1 MRSHISRVG
10 QLSRYVCP
18 NIVESTFGSTDS
30 FSGWRLIGTVVEV
43 VVEVLV
49 VEVLVVEVLVVEV
62 LVVEV
67 LVVEVLVVEVLV
79 VEAVVVA
86 TAVDAGTEL
95 SRTAVVDTT
104 TDVDAATGSPTPMTA
119 CVPEKRLPT
128 NDTARPPKRNPASER
143 SGSGSSVIVRTAG
156 GSSGRC
162 VFCRESCIAIPMT
175 AIIKAPNNEST
186 AILRQL
192 LESTGCTATHS
203 RLQPFI
209 RA

>member
-1 MRSHISRVG
+1 M
-10 QLSRYVCP
+10 
-18 NIVESTFGSTDS
+18 
-30 FSGWRLIGTVVEV
+30 
-43 VVEVLV
+43 
-49 VEVLVVEVLVVEV
+49 VEV

-79 VEAVVVA
+79 VEALVVEALVVEVLVVEA
-86 TAVDAGTEL
+86 ATEL

-104 TDVDAATGSPTPMTA
+104 TDVDVDVATGSPTPMTA

-175 AIIKAPNNEST
+175 AITKAPNNEST

>member
-1 MRSHISRVG
+1 
-10 QLSRYVCP
+10 
-18 NIVESTFGSTDS
+18 
-30 FSGWRLIGTVVEV
+30 
-43 VVEVLV
+43 
-49 VEVLVVEVLVVEV
+49 
-62 LVVEV
+62 
-67 LVVEVLVVEVLV
+67 VVEVLVVEVLV
-79 VEAVVVA
+79 VEAVVVEA
-86 TAVDAGTEL
+86 VVVEVLVVEAVVVATVVDAATELSRTAVVDTTTDVDAATEL

-128 NDTARPPKRNPASER
+128 SDTARPPKRNPASER
-143 SGSGSSVIVRTAG
+143 SGSGSCVIVRTDG

-175 AIIKAPNNEST
+175 AITKAPNTERA

>member
-1 MRSHISRVG
+1 MLSHISRVG
-10 QLSRYVCP
+10 QLSRYGCP
-18 NIVESTFGSTDS
+18 KIVASTFGSTDS
-30 FSGWRLIGTVVEV
+30 CSGWRLIGT

-67 LVVEVLVVEVLV
+67 LVVEVLVVEVLAAEV
-79 VEAVVVA
+79 LAAEVLAAEEGPVA
-86 TAVDAGTEL
+86 T
-95 SRTAVVDTT
+95 VVDTIT
-104 TDVDAATGSPTPMTA
+104 NVDATAGSPTPMTT

-143 SGSGSSVIVRTAG
+143 SGNGSSLIMRTTG
-156 GSSGRC
+156 GSSGRRA
-162 VFCRESCIAIPMT
+162 VCRESFIAVPMT
-175 AIIKAPNNEST
+175 AITKAPNNEGT
-186 AILRQL
+186 TILRQL

-203 RLQPFI
+203 RLQPLN

>member
-1 MRSHISRVG
+1 
-10 QLSRYVCP
+10 
-18 NIVESTFGSTDS
+18 
-30 FSGWRLIGTVVEV
+30 

-49 VEVLVVEVLVVEV
+49 VEVLVVEA

-79 VEAVVVA
+79 VEALVVEALVVEVLVVEA
-86 TAVDAGTEL
+86 LVVEALVVEVLVVEAATEL

-104 TDVDAATGSPTPMTA
+104 TDVDVATGSPTPMTA

-175 AIIKAPNNEST
+175 AITKAPNNEST